1 MTEKQEPVSRTD
13 VAEAI
18 KGLASFPWDEM
29 LATQRAMLKAL
40 NYNET
45 ERDSLVEAFQASET
59 IAEKYAGAVAAESTA
74 KIVKA
79 LEEVKKLQGEMK
91 ELQEK
96 TEKAGSSYVMSLKRH
111 EHFLE
116 SIMSGVHDVKR
127 GLGFWGLVLAVLLF
141 PGAVADFLYLL
152 SRFGRMFG

>member
-1 MTEKQEPVSRTD
+1 MTEEREPVSRTD

-18 KGLASFPWDEM
+18 RGLASFPWDEM
-29 LATQRAMLKAL
+29 RGVQQAILDAL
-40 NYNET
+40 NDSEE
-45 ERDSLVEAFQASET
+45 ERESLVEAFWASET
-59 IAEKYAGAVAAESTA
+59 AAEKYAGAVAAESTA

-79 LEEVKKLQGEMK
+79 LEEVK
-91 ELQEK
+91 ELQEE
-96 TEKAGSSYVMSLKRH
+96 TEKAVSGYAKSLNRL
-111 EHFLE
+111 ELMLE

-127 GLGFWGLVLAVLLF
+127 GLGFLGLVLAVLLF